1 MHSFQSISS
10 TKSWSSG
17 KNYKA
22 PQPPLKAKLKL
33 WWTKNSNKRQC
44 YLWLSFTCLIL
55 AIIIVM
61 IIVLQRFLKGS
72 EKYSREE
79 IDENYLFGVT
89 NGRKIKPSD
98 KWRQKMREDKTSNE
112 NVILIV
118 GGENS
123 TQIELISGTVSCK
136 GAHLPS
142 TRIGHALASNSKGK
156 VFMCG
161 GFSPGSNSF
170 QIRLQNKECFMLDML
185 RNNQWKSLPNLPQGV
200 SYATANFLEGQLM
213 VLGGFRERQ
222 KVSYIQ
228 VKRFKKL
235 FFPPFFKLF
244 EKGKINFGFNL
255 I

>member
-98 KWRQKMREDKTSNE
+98 KWQQKMREDKTSNE
-112 NVILIV
+112 NVVLIV

-235 FFPPFFKLF
+235 FFRLSSNSLKKERSTLVST
-244 EKGKINFGFNL
+244 
-255 I
+255 

>member
-1 MHSFQSISS
+1 M
-10 TKSWSSG
+10 
-17 KNYKA
+17 
-22 PQPPLKAKLKL
+22 
-33 WWTKNSNKRQC
+33 
-44 YLWLSFTCLIL
+44 
-55 AIIIVM
+55 III
-61 IIVLQRFLKGS
+61 LQRFLKGS

-79 IDENYLFGVT
+79 IDENYLFGAT
-89 NGRKIKPSD
+89 NGQKLKPYD
-98 KWRQKMREDKTSNE
+98 KWQQKVREDKTSNG
-112 NVILIV
+112 NVVLIV
-118 GGENS
+118 GGQNS
-123 TQIELISGTVSCK
+123 TQVELFSGSEHCK

-142 TRIGHALASNSKGK
+142 TRIGHAVASNSKGK

-228 VKRFKKL
+228 VKRFRKL
-235 FFPPFFKLF
+235 FFPPSFQLF
-244 EKGKINFGFNL
+244 E
-255 I
+255 

>member
-1 MHSFQSISS
+1 M
-10 TKSWSSG
+10 
-17 KNYKA
+17 
-22 PQPPLKAKLKL
+22 
-33 WWTKNSNKRQC
+33 
-44 YLWLSFTCLIL
+44 
-55 AIIIVM
+55 III
-61 IIVLQRFLKGS
+61 LQRFLKGS

-79 IDENYLFGVT
+79 IDENYFL
-89 NGRKIKPSD
+89 NGQKIKPND
-98 KWRQKMREDKTSNE
+98 KWQQKIREDKTSNG
-112 NVILIV
+112 NVVLIV
-118 GGENS
+118 GGQNS
-123 TQIELISGTVSCK
+123 TQVELFSGSEHCK

-228 VKRFKKL
+228 VKKVQKTIFSAL
-235 FFPPFFKLF
+235 STVF
-244 EKGKINFGFNL
+244 ENHPKCRI
-255 I
+255 